1 MSDYKTIGYVWIN
14 KTNNLNGKLE
24 LKKLKN
30 IDGDDLIIYL
40 NKNKFKNDENK
51 QPDYHIRIKVN
62 GSE

>member
-1 MSDYKTIGYVWIN
+1 MSDYKTIGSVWIN

-30 IDGDDLIIYL
+30 IDEDDLIIYL
-40 NKNKFKNDENK
+40 NKNKFKNDQNK